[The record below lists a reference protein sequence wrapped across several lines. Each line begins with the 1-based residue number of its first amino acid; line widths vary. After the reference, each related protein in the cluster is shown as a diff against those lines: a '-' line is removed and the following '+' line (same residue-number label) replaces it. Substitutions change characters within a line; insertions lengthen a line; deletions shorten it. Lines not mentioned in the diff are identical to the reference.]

1 MTDEGVE
8 EMEAPLPCVVSVIE
22 KINEPRYPSFKG
34 IMAAKKK
41 SIETH
46 TLADIGL
53 AADQVGSASSW
64 SSVVDAA
71 LRPPRS
77 AGIKV
82 VDEGNGGN
90 ELVSFLADK
99 KIV

>member
-1 MTDEGVE
+1 M
-8 EMEAPLPCVVSVIE
+8 IE

-41 SIETH
+41 TIETRS
-46 TLADIGL
+46 LADVGVSG
-53 AADQVGSASSW
+53 DQVGSASSW
-64 SSVVDAA
+64 SAVVDSA